1 MTSALYGN
9 GQRVNYKYD
18 SLDRPVIKY
27 YNNDNPNNAGYH
39 TVYNANGLVGLHK
52 DVVNTQRTRYT
63 YDLAQRLV
71 RVRRNVGVLEDNGA
85 FLAELAYTYENN
97 TNRLSAYTL
106 ELLLGSGTSKV
117 KTSFTYGNKNG
128 SQMTDAVYE
137 VRQNG
142 GLHKTYTY
150 DGLGRKTQTMM
161 SMGGANKPIRY
172 TYVGVKDNRTTT
184 MLESLD
190 NFGEKLSYTYDANG
204 NIETIRKNGVLQ
216 ETYHYDGL
224 NQLVRADSAAQN
236 KSFTYAYD
244 AGGNILSVKEY
255 AYTTGALGTAVK
267 TVNYG
272 YTDGT
277 WKDLLTSYAGQT
289 ITYDGI
295 GNPLSYRDGL
305 SMTWRNGREL
315 ASLTKN
321 GVTASYLY
329 DESGLRTKKTVGGV
343 VTNYHVINGVL
354 YGEYTG
360 SHRLLYMFDEA
371 GTRYSFLYNGST
383 YYYVFN
389 GQGDVI
395 GITDGYGNMLARYT
409 YDAWG
414 KPLTITDGAGTDVSG
429 NASHIANVNPIRYR
443 GYYYDKE
450 SGLYYLQSRYYDP
463 VVGRFIN
470 ADAILGANGD
480 MSSYN
485 MFAYCGNNPISR
497 YDAFGTSWVHNGIP
511 YVYDGSIADFHRA
524 ESGLPPLAYVVAVNA
539 SNSKS
544 NTKAKDIPDV
554 GLPGSHVKTPDGKK
568 ERWYGPDGRP
578 TKDRHHTDHG
588 NPKQHP
594 YVPHDHDWGFDEK
607 GNWTPGDG
615 YPSPE
620 PKECEPIE
628 IGKKF
633 GGPYGSASGKNKA
646 YGGGYGTEAGA
657 GIIIFWDSFAW
668 GLVY

>member
-1 MTSALYGN
+1 MFPNDRPQLVDSCGRSYAFSTSKTLTSNSYDSRNRLTSALYGN

-85 FLAELAYTYENN
+85 FLAELSHTYENN

-190 NFGEKLSYTYDANG
+190 NFGEKLSYT
-204 NIETIRKNGVLQ
+204 
-216 ETYHYDGL
+216 
-224 NQLVRADSAAQN
+224 
-236 KSFTYAYD
+236 YD

-395 GITDGYGNMLARYT
+395 GITDGTGNMLARYT

-414 KPLTITDGAGTDVSG
+414 KPLTITDGAGADVSG
-429 NASHIANVNPIRYR
+429 NASHIANVNPFRYR

-470 ADAILGANGD
+470 ADGIGGKVGELGSHNI
-480 MSSYN
+480 
-485 MFAYCGNNPISR
+485 FAYCENNPIHR
-497 YDAFGTSWVHNGIP
+497 FDPIGQAWYDAICRGISTVLDMIFP
-511 YVYDGSIADFHRA
+511 GSKARA
-524 ESGLPPLAYVVAVNA
+524 EKMMNSPSPYDCVNYITSGFADTAKGAFFPEEPLSAQHWIDSAA
-539 SNSKS
+539 
-544 NTKAKDIPDV
+544 TAAALV
-554 GLPGSHVKTPDGKK
+554 GL
-568 ERWYGPDGRP
+568 
-578 TKDRHHTDHG
+578 
-588 NPKQHP
+588 
-594 YVPHDHDWGFDEK
+594 
-607 GNWTPGDG
+607 
-615 YPSPE
+615 
-620 PKECEPIE
+620 
-628 IGKKF
+628 
-633 GGPYGSASGKNKA
+633 
-646 YGGGYGTEAGA
+646 GA
-657 GIIIFWDSFAW
+657 GISSAKTAFKSTKSVTKTVSAAEPFVPTSYWKKRRLSLELLIQE
-668 GLVY
+668 